1 MLDKLAQTTLTN
13 QKLKSTQFE
22 QVHFAFFGI
31 YFAVFALLAIAWLQS
46 SVPLDFLFRDT
57 FAVAS
62 APVYYGL
69 FSNLGIFLWLSSA
82 AIMFF
87 STSILSVID
96 KQNKYYQFLLS
107 FGSITLF
114 LAMDDFFMLHERVFP
129 RLLGVSEKV
138 TFLAYG
144 IIVIYSIFRFRR
156 IIFNNNFKIFFI
168 AVLFLFSSIAVDQI
182 LNSDQFLFKANDS
195 YFFED
200 SLKLIGIVTW
210 CFYFI
215 KISAEKITFL
225 NKLKS

>member
-1 MLDKLAQTTLTN
+1 MLEKLAETMLTN
-13 QKLKSTQFE
+13 QKSKSTQFE
-22 QVHFAFFGI
+22 QVNFAFFGI
-31 YFAVFALLAIAWLQS
+31 YFVVFALLAIVWLQS

-62 APVYYGL
+62 VPVYYGF

-87 STSILSVID
+87 STSILSIID
-96 KQNKYYQFLLS
+96 KQNKCCQFLLS

-114 LAMDDFFMLHERVFP
+114 LAIDDFFMLHERVFP
-129 RLLGVSEKV
+129 RFLGVSEKV

-144 IIVIYSIFRFRR
+144 IIVIYCIFRFRR
-156 IIFNNNFKIFFI
+156 IILNNNFKIFFM
-168 AVLFLFSSIAVDQI
+168 AVLFLFSSIAVDQT
-182 LNSDQFLFKANDS
+182 LNSDQFLFKANDT

-200 SLKLIGIVTW
+200 SLKLIGTVTW

-215 KISAEKITFL
+215 KVSAEKITSL
-225 NKLKS
+225 SKLKS